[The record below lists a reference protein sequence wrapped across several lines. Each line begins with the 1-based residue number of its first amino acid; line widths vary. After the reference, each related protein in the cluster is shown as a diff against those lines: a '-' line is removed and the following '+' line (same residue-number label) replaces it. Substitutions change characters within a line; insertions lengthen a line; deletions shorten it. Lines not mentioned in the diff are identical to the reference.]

1 VLPNARAAW
10 PLAVLATTAFVA
22 VAAQP
27 HLTRADTD
35 HPQHAPAKVIRDP
48 SLPQDGMGRME
59 YTLGQSIFERIWVSA
74 PSSTEAADGLG
85 PLFNARSC
93 VACHPAGARPQALI
107 DEKGVVPSFL
117 VRLGLANGKPDP
129 VYGVQLQSEGVAGVA
144 AEGRV
149 TLTFETLSVPL
160 KDGSKIELRKPMA
173 TIEALG
179 YGPLSPETLTGL
191 RIGPA
196 IHGIGALDRIANAD
210 ILAIAD
216 PDDQDGDGIS
226 GRPAWLDDAQTKL
239 GRFGWKAVQPDM
251 INQNAHA
258 FMADLGLS
266 TELFPD
272 PQGECTA
279 AQQACRHAPRG
290 ASPQYGDLEV
300 SPLLMGVLDRF
311 VAEAVFPAHG
321 PQAPADPALITR
333 GKEIF
338 AAAGCHSCHRESY
351 QVTWPIDA
359 KAPRR
364 ISPYSD
370 LLLHDMGNGLAENL
384 PEGAA
389 KGAEWRTAPLWGL
402 RWALDAKG
410 EGALLHD
417 GRARTPLEAI
427 LWHGGEAEA
436 ARDFVAALS
445 AAERQAL
452 VTFLSSL

>member
-1 VLPNARAAW
+1 VLPDAHVKW
-10 PLAVLATTAFVA
+10 PWAVLATA
-22 VAAQP
+22 VFAAVSAQ
-27 HLTRADTD
+27 AETD
-35 HPQHAPAKVIRDP
+35 HAKHAPAKVIRDP
-48 SLPQDGMGRME
+48 SLPKDGMGRME

-107 DEKGVVPSFL
+107 DEEGVVPSLL
-117 VRLGLANGKPDP
+117 VRLGLADGKPDP
-129 VYGVQLQSEGVAGVA
+129 VYGVQLQNESVAGVA
-144 AEGRV
+144 AEGGV
-149 TLTFETLSVPL
+149 TLTFETQSAPL
-160 KDGSKIELRKPMA
+160 ADGTTIELRKPVA
-173 TIEALG
+173 RIEALG
-179 YGPLSPETLTGL
+179 YGPLAPETLTGL

-196 IHGIGALDRIANAD
+196 IHGIGPIDRIANAD
-210 ILAIAD
+210 ILEYAD
-216 PDDQDGDGIS
+216 PGDKDGDGIS
-226 GRPAWLDDAQTKL
+226 GRPAWLDAEQTKL

-279 AQQACRHAPRG
+279 GQEACRDAPSG
-290 ASPQYGDLEV
+290 ASPQYANLEV
-300 SPLLMGVLDRF
+300 SPLLMSVLDRF
-311 VAEAVFPAHG
+311 VAEAVLPAHG
-321 PQAPADPALITR
+321 PQAAAEPAMVAR

-338 AAAGCHSCHRESY
+338 ADAGCQSCHRESY
-351 QVTWPIDA
+351 DVTWPIDA
-359 KAPRR
+359 ALTRR

-370 LLLHDMGNGLAENL
+370 LLLHDMGPGLAEAL

-389 KGAEWRTAPLWGL
+389 QGAEWRTAPLWGL

-436 ARDFVAALS
+436 ARDHVVNLS
-445 AAERQAL
+445 ADERQAL
-452 VTFLSSL
+452 ISFLSQL

>member
-1 VLPNARAAW
+1 VIGAGLVALV
-10 PLAVLATTAFVA
+10 LAVAGALTA
-22 VAAQP
+22 Q
-27 HLTRADTD
+27 ADTE
-35 HPQHAPAKVIRDP
+35 HPKHAPAKVIRDP
-48 SLPQDGMGRME
+48 SLSQGGMGRME

-107 DEKGVVPSFL
+107 DEKGIVPSLL
-117 VRLGLANGKPDP
+117 VRLGLADGRPDP
-129 VYGVQLQSEGVAGVA
+129 VYGVQLQNEAVAGVA

-149 TLTFETLSVPL
+149 ALDFETSMATLA
-160 KDGSKIELRKPMA
+160 DGTQVALRKPVA
-173 TIEALG
+173 KIEALG
-179 YGPLSPETLTGL
+179 YGPLAQETLIGL

-196 IHGIGALDRIANAD
+196 IHGIGPLDRIAHDD
-210 ILAIAD
+210 IIEAAD
-216 PDDQDGDGIS
+216 PDDKDGDGIS
-226 GRPAWLDDAQTKL
+226 GRAAWLDAEQTRL

-266 TELFPD
+266 SELFPD

-279 AQQACRHAPRG
+279 GQQTCRAAPSG
-290 ASPQYGDLEV
+290 ASPQYANLEV

-321 PQAPADPALITR
+321 PQPKADPATLAR

-338 AAAGCHSCHRESY
+338 AAAGCQSCHRESY
-351 QVTWPIDA
+351 DVVWPVEA
-359 KAPRR
+359 TAPRR

-370 LLLHDMGNGLAENL
+370 LLLHDMGEGLAEAL

-389 KGAEWRTAPLWGL
+389 LGAEWRTAPLWGL

-436 ARDFVAALS
+436 ARDRVAALS
-445 AAERQAL
+445 AEERQAL
-452 VTFLSSL
+452 ITFLSHL